1 MIKRVI
7 FPLVEKH
14 LSNTEITLIIG
25 ARQVGKT
32 YLMEMLKNSLEKQGK
47 KTLFLNL
54 DIDSDLQF
62 FTSQSILL
70 NKIKLHLGEQKGY
83 VFIDEI
89 QRKENAGLFLKGL
102 FDRHLPY
109 KFIVSG
115 SGSIELKEKIHESLS
130 GRKRMFE
137 LTPLTFTEFV
147 NFKTNYQFENS
158 FQSFFK
164 VEKTKALEFLEEY
177 MNFGGYPKVVLA
189 GTLEEKRA
197 VMGEIYQSYIERDI
211 KDLLKLEKTE
221 AFTNLIK
228 ILASQMG
235 GLVNVSEL
243 SSTVGVAMQTI
254 QNYLWYL
261 EKTYIVKRVTPY
273 FRNVRKEITKAPLYY
288 FYDNG
293 LRNYILGLFGVP
305 IITLLSG
312 HLFENFIFNRL
323 RELITYSSTTLHFWR
338 TRDNAEVDFVVQTG
352 TQLIPVEVKYT
363 KLKKPEIS
371 RSMRSFLNEYKP
383 KKAYIVHLGER
394 NEIEIDATTISFIP
408 FYEEI
413 LEK

>member
-1 MIKRVI
+1 
-7 FPLVEKH
+7 
-14 LSNTEITLIIG
+14 
-25 ARQVGKT
+25 
-32 YLMEMLKNSLEKQGK
+32 
-47 KTLFLNL
+47 
-54 DIDSDLQF
+54 
-62 FTSQSILL
+62 
-70 NKIKLHLGEQKGY
+70 
-83 VFIDEI
+83 
-89 QRKENAGLFLKGL
+89 
-102 FDRHLPY
+102 
-109 KFIVSG
+109 
-115 SGSIELKEKIHESLS
+115 
-130 GRKRMFE
+130 
-137 LTPLTFTEFV
+137 
-147 NFKTNYQFENS
+147 
-158 FQSFFK
+158 
-164 VEKTKALEFLEEY
+164 

-383 KKAYIVHLGER
+383 KKGIYSTPGR
-394 NEIEIDATTISFIP
+394 
-408 FYEEI
+408 
-413 LEK
+413 KK